1 MSHLVDKE
9 MSLLEHLGELRKM
22 IMRSVLGIIIFG
34 IVAVFIK
41 DFIFD
46 SVIFGPKKANFIS
59 YQWFCQVGMDSFC
72 AKVLP
77 FSLENRTMDGQFS
90 VMMWTCI
97 TAGFIM
103 SFPWILYQLWLFI
116 SPALYQNER
125 KYAVWFII
133 VSSIL
138 FFLGVLFGYFILLPL
153 SLDFLSGISVS
164 DEIKN
169 DIDVKSYIGMVK
181 TTSLATGLIFELPVV
196 IFFLAKLGL
205 VSDLFLK
212 EYRKYAIILILIL
225 AAIITP
231 PDFISQIIVAIPML
245 ILYEISIFIAKFV
258 QPKQKV

>member
-1 MSHLVDKE
+1 MSNDVKE
-9 MSLLEHLGELRKM
+9 MSILGHLGELRKM
-22 IMRSVLGIIIFG
+22 IMRSIIGILFFG
-34 IVAVFIK
+34 VVAVFIK

-46 SVIFGPKKANFIS
+46 TIIFGPKKADFYS
-59 YQWFCQVGMDSFC
+59 YHFFCQMGMESFC

-90 VMMWTCI
+90 VLMWTCV
-97 TAGFIM
+97 TAGFIL
-103 SFPWILYQLWLFI
+103 SFPWVLYQIWLFI
-116 SPALYQNER
+116 SPALYENE
-125 KYAVWFII
+125 KKFALWFIM

-138 FFLGVLFGYFILLPL
+138 FFLGILFGYFILLPL
-153 SLDFLSGISVS
+153 SLDFLTGISVS
-164 DEIKN
+164 NEIKN
-169 DIDVKSYIGMVK
+169 DIDVKSYIGLVK

-205 VSDLFLK
+205 VSDSFLK
-212 EYRKYAIILILIL
+212 EYRKYAIVLILIL